1 VPCSCSRVVEFGC
14 LKYVSESFRKKCGC
28 VCSCILAQ
36 TTAPGECKLC
46 KVKGNTS
53 DSGEWCSACGD
64 VWYCGKYCR
73 VGDQIR
79 HNSEDCNDSVQ
90 VRFVLGLFSPP
101 LPYAFSSRC
110 FRRALSL
117 SLHTH
122 QRTGYFSIVR
132 CLHKARFP
140 EMARYVQAQLQDA
153 IGQLDKHEPPEVIR
167 LSPSLPLS
175 LSLAPH
181 APHTTSFL
189 SLSPCFTLCHR
200 HLSLSRFLR
209 SRSLSYIHQCL

>member
-14 LKYVSESFRKKCGC
+14 LKHVSESNRKKCGC

-64 VWYCGKYCR
+64 VWYCGKHCR

-90 VRFVLGLFSPP
+90 VRFVLGLFPPP

-110 FRRALSL
+110 FHRALSL
-117 SLHTH
+117 SL
-122 QRTGYFSIVR
+122 S
-132 CLHKARFP
+132 
-140 EMARYVQAQLQDA
+140 
-153 IGQLDKHEPPEVIR
+153 
-167 LSPSLPLS
+167 
-175 LSLAPH
+175 
-181 APHTTSFL
+181 L
-189 SLSPCFTLCHR
+189 SLSPHTPTHRVLFNCPLFTQGALSGDGSLCSSAAAGR
-200 HLSLSRFLR
+200 DWSAG
-209 SRSLSYIHQCL
+209 